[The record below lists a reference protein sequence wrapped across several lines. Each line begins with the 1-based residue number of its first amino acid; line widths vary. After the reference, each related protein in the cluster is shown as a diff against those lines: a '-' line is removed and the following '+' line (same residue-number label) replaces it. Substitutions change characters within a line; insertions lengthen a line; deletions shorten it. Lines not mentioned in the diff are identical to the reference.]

1 MYHKFTRASGIYRV
15 PMREEF
21 DEDISNY
28 FNGDIIF
35 SEYSIIEEENKK
47 YVISLDGLLYDA
59 YDQRSGTPY
68 FTESDVADTSVVNLT
83 KVGLDVFDKPYG
95 NIVYH
100 AAVDERL
107 MMSFIFKRKENG
119 DIWVNVSYLDKDNKW
134 KDGCVIYKNYRNN
147 FANLMINKFKYT
159 TVLTDGMIDR
169 EKVDELINTE
179 PEIPIMTYAA
189 TKGSKKKSA
198 KKKTTKKKSTTT
210 STTKTSFSLS
220 KSEQEK
226 YKSSASFKT
235 VSEPAADKI
244 SRNSVK
250 AAGRVDLYK
259 NAKALEPKIKINHP
273 EVVQN
278 RYNYPASKKISNSKK
293 KPAYKYDYSTKPL
306 SKTDIDAI
314 HEAEDLTVRTLR
326 KNFDYNRKYYNRFK
340 KAMPDDILTRGFMHI
355 FFTKPDLNLLNSSG
369 TALRGQISKNSFFK
383 YKWMQK
389 QDLVK
394 ELVLYSGGDSY
405 FMMTL
410 SNKASSFTLNDT
422 NIKYSDYGKNYQ
434 NYSIMLG
441 KGIFES
447 LIGGTF
453 DIKYTDTRDLDILAL
468 HHMWIQYIS
477 NVYHGVWDPKI
488 TYIWKKIID
497 YASSVDIIV
506 TAEDGETILY
516 WSKYYG
522 VFPINVPFSALSWDS
537 GAVIS
542 KPDYTITYAYS
553 WREEWDP
560 ASLTEINMN
569 SFKNKVVTQAKYVPM
584 FNNNYGRSGT
594 TWVGS
599 PFVELVKDMS
609 TKGGNY
615 GHGVDFKLR
624 FRPGPILY

>member
-47 YVISLDGLLYDA
+47 YVMSLDGLLYDA

-179 PEIPIMTYAA
+179 PEIPIMAYAA
-189 TKGSKKKSA
+189 TRGSKKKSA
-198 KKKTTKKKSTTT
+198 KKTKTKKKSTTT

-226 YKSSASFKT
+226 YKSSASFKM
-235 VSEPAADKI
+235 VGEPAADKI

-369 TALRGQISKNSFFK
+369 TALRGQISKNSFLK
-383 YKWMQK
+383 
-389 QDLVK
+389 
-394 ELVLYSGGDSY
+394 
-405 FMMTL
+405 
-410 SNKASSFTLNDT
+410 
-422 NIKYSDYGKNYQ
+422 
-434 NYSIMLG
+434 
-441 KGIFES
+441 
-447 LIGGTF
+447 
-453 DIKYTDTRDLDILAL
+453 
-468 HHMWIQYIS
+468 
-477 NVYHGVWDPKI
+477 
-488 TYIWKKIID
+488 
-497 YASSVDIIV
+497 
-506 TAEDGETILY
+506 
-516 WSKYYG
+516 
-522 VFPINVPFSALSWDS
+522 
-537 GAVIS
+537 
-542 KPDYTITYAYS
+542 
-553 WREEWDP
+553 
-560 ASLTEINMN
+560 
-569 SFKNKVVTQAKYVPM
+569 
-584 FNNNYGRSGT
+584 FN
-594 TWVGS
+594 
-599 PFVELVKDMS
+599 F
-609 TKGGNY
+609 
-615 GHGVDFKLR
+615 
-624 FRPGPILY
+624 